1 MRTLA
6 FIKKS
11 GSEWCVYSKDG
22 KPLGCYKT
30 QKEAEERLRQI
41 EYFKHKAESMNE
53 NKMGTI
59 AGVKSDLVLD
69 GKDHLP
75 ILNVNQ
81 ACSAVNR
88 VLGLSQS
95 PDWFKGS
102 VDNLK
107 TIVKNAVCAK
117 YPNLNVSVAMTVESA
132 LANIMVKNPN
142 KNAPKVPG
150 VKTPCLSRA
159 EKDDLIEAI
168 GDSSNNFANASALID
183 NLEKCVEDNKKM
195 ITVLKKISKDGL
207 SAKEFESL
215 IDYLQ
220 IDIAR
225 ELIYLK
231 SKATSET
238 VDANSR
244 LGDLLAKFKNNG
256 GGGR

>member
-88 VLGLSQS
+88 ALLYNSIFS
-95 PDWFKGS
+95 
-102 VDNLK
+102 
-107 TIVKNAVCAK
+107 K
-117 YPNLNVSVAMTVESA
+117 YFFITLA
-132 LANIMVKNPN
+132 L
-142 KNAPKVPG
+142 
-150 VKTPCLSRA
+150 
-159 EKDDLIEAI
+159 
-168 GDSSNNFANASALID
+168 
-183 NLEKCVEDNKKM
+183 
-195 ITVLKKISKDGL
+195 
-207 SAKEFESL
+207 
-215 IDYLQ
+215 
-220 IDIAR
+220 
-225 ELIYLK
+225 
-231 SKATSET
+231 T
-238 VDANSR
+238 VDTAS
-244 LGDLLAKFKNNG
+244 DFKILIKKSSILFRSVLWG
-256 GGGR
+256 I